1 MKVVEL
7 IEVYKIYRTEFYE
20 VRALDGITM
29 GVSEGEFL
37 AIMGPSGSGKSTLLN
52 LIGCLDRP
60 TKGKVIINGTE
71 ISDLSDRELTRL
83 RRDVIGFIFQQ
94 YNLIPTL
101 TALENIELPMIFRG
115 VEKEERK
122 KRAMELLA
130 TMGLE
135 RLAYR
140 KPNEMSGGQ
149 QQRVAIARALA
160 NRPKI
165 LLGDEPTGN
174 LDSKTER
181 EIMELLRRL
190 NDEERLTVILVTHNQ
205 SLSEYADRVVKIRDG
220 KVVNDVS

>member
-94 YNLIPTL
+94 YNLIPAL

-115 VEKEERK
+115 VEKEERR

-135 RLAYR
+135 RLADR